1 MAKIAQDQA
10 PELSRSA
17 SGGPDDD
24 VAPNPSTYIDPAY
37 PVSPANPLL
46 SASANTAVQNP
57 TNPGSGSGNA
67 YIDSLIW
74 GNAAWSTTSGPITY
88 WLGSSSD
95 ANRPS
100 GPLGT
105 WSADQRAAVTNSL
118 ANYAAVANVTF
129 DEATSEATANMVF
142 FQIQTTGSTLAFAEI
157 PNGQGGHGGNR
168 NQVWLQFGYNQ
179 TASWSQIQQGGDGY
193 QTVLHEIGHSM
204 GLAHPHDGGDQPDAS
219 NFPGVTNS
227 SDIGTFGLNQ
237 GPFTAMSYNVGY
249 NVQPNTTQAFGENAS
264 LGALDIAALQRIYG
278 ANNTYRSG
286 NDSYSLPTVNQA
298 TTANQMGAFWSCIWD
313 TNGTDT
319 ISAAGATASATID
332 LRAATLTGQNAGG
345 YISRVNGIQGGVT
358 IANGVVIENA
368 IGGSAADRL
377 TGNSADNVFTGG
389 AGADTITGGAGAD
402 TLRDTAANLD
412 GDVFTDFTNADII
425 NVSDAGIGVTNLT
438 FSGTTLSFTSGS
450 GNHSLQLQGG
460 TVTGTV
466 QQRVDVNGGVDIF
479 FAAPVVPGAPVYAI
493 AVAPTTGA
501 EGTATGSG
509 STFTYTVTRTGD
521 TSQAGSVAVALSGTA
536 TVPGQTGADYA
547 TSLQNGM
554 VTFAAN
560 ATTATFTVTTTPDA
574 LFEGDE
580 TVVATLGAI
589 TGGGSLG
596 TASATATITNDDTA
610 PTLALSP
617 TAITLVEGNSGSAS
631 YTYTVTRTGDAQAA
645 QTVAYAVT
653 GTGANP
659 ANAADFTGNALP
671 AGTLTFAQGQTSQT
685 ITVQV
690 AGDTTVEPDEG
701 FTLTLSNPNFGTITQ
716 ASATGTITNDD
727 SVAPTPTPAPA
738 PAPAPNPVPAGVAQ
752 MGTSGADLIN
762 GGTGNDTLSGL
773 SGNDTVFGKEGNDLI
788 QGNQG
793 EDLLFGN
800 QGNDTLFGGQGQDT
814 LFGGQDADLLFGN
827 LGADLLMGN
836 LGTDTLFGGQGND
849 SLYGGQGDDVLFGDL
864 GDDVLSGD
872 LGNDVLRGGAGADRY
887 VFNVNSGAD
896 VVLGFSAAEGDRLD
910 LRGQTYTF
918 GVAADGSGSALLVLS
933 GGGTIELAGI
943 TQAQVNPGFFA

>member
-1 MAKIAQDQA
+1 M
-10 PELSRSA
+10 
-17 SGGPDDD
+17 GPDS
-24 VAPNPSTYIDPAY
+24 STYIDPAY
-37 PVSPANPLL
+37 PVSTAPPML

-57 TNPGSGSGNA
+57 TNAGSGSGNA

-88 WLGSSSD
+88 WLGSSAD

-100 GPLGT
+100 GTLGT

-219 NFPGVTNS
+219 NFPGVTNAN
-227 SDIGTFGLNQ
+227 DIGTFGLNQ

-264 LGALDIAALQRIYG
+264 LGALDIAALQRMYG
-278 ANNTYRSG
+278 ANTTYRTG
-286 NDSYSLPTVNQA
+286 NDSYTLPTVNA
-298 TTANQMGAFWSCIWD
+298 VGTFWSSIWD
-313 TNGTDT
+313 AGGSDT

-332 LRAATLTGQNAGG
+332 LRAATLTGENAGG
-345 YISRVNGIQGGVT
+345 YISRVTGIQGGVT

-377 TGNSADNVFTGG
+377 TGNAADNVFTGG
-389 AGADTITGGAGAD
+389 ASADTITGGAGAD

-412 GDVFTDFTNADII
+412 GDVFTDFTNADSI
-425 NVSDAGIGVTNLT
+425 NVTDAGSSVTNLSFT
-438 FSGTTLSFTSGS
+438 GTTLSFTSAS

-466 QQRVDVNGGVDIF
+466 QQRANATNGGVDIF

-493 AVAPTTGA
+493 AVSPATGA

-509 STFTYTVTRTGD
+509 ATFTYTVTRTGD
-521 TSQAGSVAVALSGTA
+521 TSQAGSVAVALSGMATA
-536 TVPGQTGADYA
+536 PGQTGADYA

-596 TASATATITNDDTA
+596 TASATATITNDDSA

-617 TAITLVEGNSGSAS
+617 TAITLAEGNSGSTS

-659 ANAADFTGNALP
+659 ANAADFTGSTLP

-685 ITVQV
+685 ITVLV
-690 AGDTTVEPDEG
+690 AGDTAVEADEG
-701 FTLTLSNPNFGTITQ
+701 FTLTLSNPNFGTVTQ

-727 SVAPTPTPAPA
+727 SLAPNPTPA
-738 PAPAPNPVPAGVAQ
+738 PAPAPNPVPAGIAQ
-752 MGTSGADLIN
+752 SGTTGADLIN
-762 GGTGNDTLSGL
+762 GGTGNDSLTGL
-773 SGNDTVFGKEGNDLI
+773 AGNDTVFGKEGNDLI

-827 LGADLLMGN
+827 LGADQLFGN
-836 LGTDTLFGGQGND
+836 LGADTLFGGQGAD
-849 SLYGGQGDDVLFGDL
+849 TLFGGQGDDVLFGDL

-887 VFNVNSGAD
+887 VFNTNSGAD
-896 VVLGFSAAEGDRLD
+896 VVLGFNQAEGDRLD
-910 LRGQTYTF
+910 LRGQTYRF
-918 GVAADGSGSALLVLS
+918 GIAADGSGSALLILS

-943 TQAQVNPGFFA
+943 TQGQVNANFFA